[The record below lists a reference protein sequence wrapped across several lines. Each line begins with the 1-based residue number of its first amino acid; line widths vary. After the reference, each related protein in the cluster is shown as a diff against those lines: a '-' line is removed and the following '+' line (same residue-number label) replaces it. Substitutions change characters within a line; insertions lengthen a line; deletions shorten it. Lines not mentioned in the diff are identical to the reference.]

1 MKILTISE
9 SLNKAYRRCPINKD
23 DMIKFQSA
31 LRIFYNSVSNKG
43 IETSKETYLRDFLKG
58 TFYSNNDI
66 NKLSDNNVDWAVRL
80 EGQNRPVGIIIEDKR
95 QENKREMITTD
106 DLNRK
111 AMQQL
116 VYYYLIEK
124 EQKKNIDVRHLIANN
139 MYEFFIFDA
148 TSFEKYFFKFRK
160 LKIS

>member
-1 MKILTISE
+1 
-9 SLNKAYRRCPINKD
+9 
-23 DMIKFQSA
+23 
-31 LRIFYNSVSNKG
+31 
-43 IETSKETYLRDFLKG
+43 
-58 TFYSNNDI
+58 
-66 NKLSDNNVDWAVRL
+66 
-80 EGQNRPVGIIIEDKR
+80 VGIIIEDKR

-148 TSFEKYFFKFRK
+148 TSFEKYFYQNKELVREFKEFELEEK
-160 LKIS
+160 DTQKVLDF